1 MNILDNSPITKP
13 AIGLLV
19 TLDAEMG
26 QFADNCLY
34 VLPYEKQIDEQKIE
48 EFFENA
54 FNGYNGKYLNSYDY
68 EMLDKMPRLGSHQ
81 EIKRAVEEEKAN
93 FLLPLYTPDASNKQ
107 YLVLYSDEDSLW
119 TNLGL
124 ALYTAER
131 VSANSMRQVL
141 QKYAVENTVEFFESI
156 KETVDSGRFW
166 KGYIS
171 NLGKNFFSPS
181 FYGLVPGS
189 HSGSLLEIDEVVT
202 YRKKKKMMERM
213 EENVM
218 KYKKNRDPMAE
229 AELAIIFKNLDVDT
243 LIEICSKLPKKQI
256 EMVCETVNPHKLA
269 EQSHLKLKISIVNK
283 DKRKGNDG
291 IYRLVFE
298 KNNKSVPVHFQRK
311 ESFVLY
317 LIYLIDKYNNENVD
331 TLDLKQHKNLFV
343 KLFDMNYGGCYGEMS
358 YEKITNCGQKHT
370 QNTMPTPLKLCYSDI
385 RKTISSVC
393 EELQESHLPFT
404 IKTPQDHISVLKTN
418 IFIPEEVLKMAK

>member
-189 HSGSLLEIDEVVT
+189 HSGSLLEID
-202 YRKKKKMMERM
+202 
-213 EENVM
+213 
-218 KYKKNRDPMAE
+218 
-229 AELAIIFKNLDVDT
+229 
-243 LIEICSKLPKKQI
+243 
-256 EMVCETVNPHKLA
+256 
-269 EQSHLKLKISIVNK
+269 
-283 DKRKGNDG
+283 
-291 IYRLVFE
+291 
-298 KNNKSVPVHFQRK
+298 
-311 ESFVLY
+311 
-317 LIYLIDKYNNENVD
+317 
-331 TLDLKQHKNLFV
+331 
-343 KLFDMNYGGCYGEMS
+343 
-358 YEKITNCGQKHT
+358 
-370 QNTMPTPLKLCYSDI
+370 
-385 RKTISSVC
+385 
-393 EELQESHLPFT
+393 
-404 IKTPQDHISVLKTN
+404 
-418 IFIPEEVLKMAK
+418 